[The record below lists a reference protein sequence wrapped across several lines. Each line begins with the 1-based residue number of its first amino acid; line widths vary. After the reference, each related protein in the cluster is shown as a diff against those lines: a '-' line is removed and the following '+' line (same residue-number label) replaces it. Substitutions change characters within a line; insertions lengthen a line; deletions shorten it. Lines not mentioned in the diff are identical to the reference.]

1 MDRLDSRK
9 LRLAVRR
16 MRKAIDGPVQT
27 GRVIFSNTLSGLR
40 LKDRPA
46 HQGLISREQTEAL
59 RQALRPGDILVERR
73 NWYLTNCMLPGYWPH
88 AALYLGTSD
97 DLAALGV
104 WNDPRAAHREA
115 EFSGNDEL
123 GHRFAVIEAVG
134 EGVIFTSL
142 EHSVGEADA
151 VVVFRPQI
159 TVERR
164 REALVRAIRN
174 RGKKYDF
181 DFDFE
186 TSDVLVC
193 TELVYRAY
201 DGLLDFPA
209 FAIIMGHPRLP
220 ANGFVEMWAADR
232 GKPVEDRRLMRVR
245 FLDFDE
251 ANQRAVLVED
261 EETLVET
268 LSRTR
273 FTFLD

>member
-1 MDRLDSRK
+1 
-9 LRLAVRR
+9 
-16 MRKAIDGPVQT
+16 
-27 GRVIFSNTLSGLR
+27 
-40 LKDRPA
+40 
-46 HQGLISREQTEAL
+46 
-59 RQALRPGDILVERR
+59 
-73 NWYLTNCMLPGYWPH
+73 MLPGYWPH
-88 AALYLGTSD
+88 AALYLGSSE

-104 WNDPRAAHREA
+104 WNDPRAAPREA
-115 EFSGNDEL
+115 EFSGTDEL

-159 TVERR
+159 TDGRR
-164 REALVRAIRN
+164 REALVRAIRH

-201 DGLLDFPA
+201 DGLVDFPE
-209 FAIIMGHPRLP
+209 FPIIMGQRRLP
-220 ANGFVEMWAADR
+220 ANGFVRMWAEDR
-232 GKPVEDRRLMRVR
+232 DKPREDRRLLRVR

-251 ANQRAVLVED
+251 ANQRAILVED
-261 EETLVET
+261 EQRLVET
-268 LSRTR
+268 LSRSR
-273 FTFLD
+273 FTFLK